1 LTDIKDCQLYL
12 SASVRADPV
21 HRRAQGGTKNMLNVS
36 RRRVVTSGVF
46 AGLAA
51 IGLGTTLL
59 ARPALAA
66 STVVHVKLWDKGAA
80 SMDKLGDE
88 PMRGVGMPG
97 AALPGRS
104 MGVTATPASIPAG
117 VVTFE
122 ATNSSK
128 DMVHEM
134 IVARLGDPTKP
145 LPYLKDE
152 QRVDEEKGEHLGEV
166 SELAPWAGGALRI
179 TLKPGRYLLYC
190 NVAGHYAMGMW
201 TEITVT
207 G

>member
-1 LTDIKDCQLYL
+1 
-12 SASVRADPV
+12 
-21 HRRAQGGTKNMLNVS
+21 MLNIS
-36 RRRVVTSGVF
+36 RRSAF
-46 AGLAA
+46 
-51 IGLGTTLL
+51 IGLGAIGIGAAMLG
-59 ARPALAA
+59 RPALAA
-66 STVVHVKLWDKGAA
+66 GTVVKVALWDKGAA

-97 AALPGRS
+97 ATLPGRT
-104 MGVTATPASIPAG
+104 MGITATPTTFKAG

-122 ATNSSK
+122 ATNTSK

-134 IVARLGDPTKP
+134 IVAVLRDPNKP
-145 LPYLKDE
+145 LPYIKDD

-166 SELAPWAGGALRI
+166 SELAPGATGALRI

-201 TEITVT
+201 TEVT
-207 G
+207 AIA